1 MMGFT
6 FPPRSFKKRPRNF
19 IDVNV
24 HDVIIDGNMKPMAK
38 AGPTLRIDIHKRGNP
53 QCSVCGEEFGR
64 EGLTRG
70 LLDAFALHVRRRH
83 LPQEL
88 NYGVSDDSRVG
99 PSRNT
104 REASAHS

>member
-1 MMGFT
+1 MAGFT
-6 FPPRSFKKRPRNF
+6 FCLIAPRNL

-24 HDVIIDGNMKPMAK
+24 HDVIIGGNMKPIAK
-38 AGPTLRIDIHKRGNP
+38 SGPTLRIDIHKRGNP

-83 LPQEL
+83 LRQEV
-88 NYGVSDDSRVG
+88 NYGVTHDTRVVPG
-99 PSRNT
+99 RST
-104 REASAHS
+104 REASAHG